1 MYDYQPINKDS
12 YEKNRF
18 VIALFLCRL
27 AGSTG
32 GDENGLYDVIVD
44 CYANGVNTGMTTYA
58 QNTRWPMCGTP

>member
-1 MYDYQPINKDS
+1 MGYMGEKSYLCTLEMCDYQPINKDS

-32 GDENGLYDVIVD
+32 
-44 CYANGVNTGMTTYA
+44 
-58 QNTRWPMCGTP
+58 

>member
-1 MYDYQPINKDS
+1 MGYMGEKLYLCTLEMYDYQPINKDS

-32 GDENGLYDVIVD
+32 GDPFFQRETSKREKLFDE
-44 CYANGVNTGMTTYA
+44 
-58 QNTRWPMCGTP
+58 